1 MRGAQ
6 YLNEILC
13 PTRFLLSSKVETI
26 AQGHL
31 FTMVPYIGIWVRR

>member
-6 YLNEILC
+6 YLNEITVPHAFSALEQ
-13 PTRFLLSSKVETI
+13 SETI

-31 FTMVPYIGIWVRR
+31 FTMVPYIGIWVHR